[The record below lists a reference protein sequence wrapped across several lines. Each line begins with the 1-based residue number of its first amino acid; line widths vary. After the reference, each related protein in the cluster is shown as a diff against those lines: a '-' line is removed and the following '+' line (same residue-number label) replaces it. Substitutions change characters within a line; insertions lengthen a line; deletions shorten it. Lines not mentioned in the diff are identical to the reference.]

1 MFFSLG
7 LIGKTLFR
15 TTFDTLK
22 NGLHYWLG
30 KSVATHIPVD
40 RESENKEKESQ
51 SGKLAQG
58 FTLQEQAAF
67 VEGGLRVIGLT
78 RNFGRFVM
86 VCGHGSQSDNNP
98 YFAALDCGACGGS
111 HGDPNARVFAAMANK
126 PEVRRMLN
134 DHGLA
139 IPEDTW
145 FLPAKHNTTTDRV
158 TMYDLVDMPGSHVE
172 DLKLLIQ
179 DLEQSGARQALERCY
194 RIPGAPADL
203 PQTAWKHVRTRSM
216 DWANSRPEWGL
227 SGNAA
232 FLIGRRALT
241 KGLDLGGRVFLHS
254 YDPDSD
260 PDGSLLEKI
269 MTAPLIVGELIS
281 LTYYF
286 SAVDPWGF
294 GSGSKVIH
302 NMVGGIGVM
311 LGSQSDLKKGLPLQ
325 SVNDGARHYHEPMRL
340 LAIIEAPSDRIRSI
354 IKKHAILQHIFDNQ
368 WMNLL
373 ALDPGSYVF
382 LRYLT
387 DSSWEPVAINP

>member
-1 MFFSLG
+1 
-7 LIGKTLFR
+7 
-15 TTFDTLK
+15 
-22 NGLHYWLG
+22 
-30 KSVATHIPVD
+30 
-40 RESENKEKESQ
+40 
-51 SGKLAQG
+51 
-58 FTLQEQAAF
+58 
-67 VEGGLRVIGLT
+67 
-78 RNFGRFVM
+78 
-86 VCGHGSQSDNNP
+86 
-98 YFAALDCGACGGS
+98 
-111 HGDPNARVFAAMANK
+111 MANK

-158 TMYDLVDMPGSHVE
+158 TMYDLVEMPKSHVE
-172 DLKLLIQ
+172 DLKLLVM
-179 DLEQSGARQALERCY
+179 DLEQSGASQALERCH
-194 RIPGAPADL
+194 RIPGASTHDS
-203 PQTAWKHVRTRSM
+203 PQKAWKHVRTRSM

-232 FLIGRRALT
+232 FLIGRRTLT
-241 KGLDLGGRVFLHS
+241 KGLDLSGRVFLHS

-302 NMVGGIGVM
+302 NLVGGIGVM
-311 LGSQSDLKKGLPLQ
+311 LGSQSDLQKGLPLQ

-354 IKKHAILQHIFDNQ
+354 IQKHTVLQHIFDNQ

-373 ALDPGSYVF
+373 ALDSGSNVF

-387 DSSWEPVAINP
+387 DSSWEPVTINP

>member
-1 MFFSLG
+1 
-7 LIGKTLFR
+7 
-15 TTFDTLK
+15 
-22 NGLHYWLG
+22 
-30 KSVATHIPVD
+30 
-40 RESENKEKESQ
+40 
-51 SGKLAQG
+51 
-58 FTLQEQAAF
+58 
-67 VEGGLRVIGLT
+67 
-78 RNFGRFVM
+78 
-86 VCGHGSQSDNNP
+86 
-98 YFAALDCGACGGS
+98 
-111 HGDPNARVFAAMANK
+111 
-126 PEVRRMLN
+126 
-134 DHGLA
+134 
-139 IPEDTW
+139 
-145 FLPAKHNTTTDRV
+145 
-158 TMYDLVDMPGSHVE
+158 MPGSHVE
-172 DLKLLIQ
+172 DLKLLMK
-179 DLEQSGARQALERCY
+179 DLEQSGARQALERCH
-194 RIPGAPADL
+194 RIPGAPTANS

-311 LGSQSDLKKGLPLQ
+311 LGSQSDLQKGLPLQ

-354 IKKHAILQHIFDNQ
+354 IQKHTILQHIFDNQ

-373 ALDPGSYVF
+373 ALDRGSNVF

-387 DSSWEPVAINP
+387 DSSWEPVTINP